1 MKPKNLTKKP
11 VPDVKAATR
20 EILCR
25 VAAWMET
32 RPAEFILYADKRY
45 SEEEWAALEEA
56 RALAVAYVR
65 LGVRL

>member
-1 MKPKNLTKKP
+1 MKPKKLAKKP

-20 EILCR
+20 EILVR

-32 RPAEFILYADKRY
+32 RPAEFTLYPDARY
-45 SEEEWAALEEA
+45 SEEEWAVLEEA

-65 LGVRL
+65 LGARL